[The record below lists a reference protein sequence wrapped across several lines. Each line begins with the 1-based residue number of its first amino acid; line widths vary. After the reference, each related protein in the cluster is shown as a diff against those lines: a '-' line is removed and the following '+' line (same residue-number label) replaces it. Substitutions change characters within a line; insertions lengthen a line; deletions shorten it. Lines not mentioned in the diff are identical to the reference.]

1 MVITGTVSRK
11 VGAMKE
17 IFMTTITG
25 AGVGAI
31 FALFKLPVPA
41 PPVFAGVMGIVGL
54 WIGYMLVGKV
64 L

>member
-1 MVITGTVSRK
+1 MVVTGTISRK
-11 VGAMKE
+11 VGRMKE
-17 IFMTTITG
+17 ILLTTLTG

-54 WIGYMLVGKV
+54 WIGYALVGKV